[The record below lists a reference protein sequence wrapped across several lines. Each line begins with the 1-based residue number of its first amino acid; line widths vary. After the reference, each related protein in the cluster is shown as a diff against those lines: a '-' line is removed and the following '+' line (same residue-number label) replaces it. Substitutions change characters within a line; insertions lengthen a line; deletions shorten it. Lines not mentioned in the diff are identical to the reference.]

1 MIYALSD
8 THLSFSSN
16 KPMSIFGE
24 IWEHHAEKIAHNC
37 AAMLQPTDILLL
49 PGDLSWA
56 LKLAEARK
64 DLTFLDALPGRKILL
79 RGNHDYWWSTRT
91 KMQRYCREWGLKTL
105 FFLDRNAFLLRRNKT
120 ASAYEILHA
129 GRNETAENGGRQADT
144 QAIWQQEPSLQEQP
158 EFIGIVGTKGYLLPF
173 EQQNEHDRILAVREY
188 ERLLYSLRQLE
199 DLLLLNGIK
208 KSEVKLLCL
217 THYPPLLKNRG
228 SSIYSSLYEKLQAE
242 YRTVQAVY
250 GHLHGLGIR
259 EAFEGRYNSV
269 DYYLVSADARAFS
282 PQALL

>member
-24 IWEHHAEKIAHNC
+24 IWAHHTEKIAHNC
-37 AAMLQPTDILLL
+37 AAVLQPTDILLL

-105 FFLDRNAFLLRRNKT
+105 YFLDRNAFLLRRNK
-120 ASAYEILHA
+120 AVSAYDILLA
-129 GRNETAENGGRQADT
+129 GRNETAEALEVAWR
-144 QAIWQQEPSLQEQP
+144 QEPILQEQP
-158 EFIGIVGTKGYLLPF
+158 EFIGIIGTKGYLLPF
-173 EQQNEHDRILAVREY
+173 EQQNEHDRILAAREY
-188 ERLLYSLRQLE
+188 ERLLYSLQQLE
-199 DLLLLNGIK
+199 ALLLLNGIK

-242 YRTVQAVY
+242 YQTVQVVY
-250 GHLHGLGIR
+250 GHLHGLGIK

-269 DYYLVSADARAFS
+269 DYYLVSADARTFS

>member
-24 IWEHHAEKIAHNC
+24 IWAHHAEKIAHNC
-37 AAMLQPTDILLL
+37 AAVLQPTDILLL

-105 FFLDRNAFLLRRNKT
+105 YFLDRNAFLLRRNK
-120 ASAYEILHA
+120 AVSAYDIFLA
-129 GRNETAENGGRQADT
+129 GRNETAEALEAVRR
-144 QAIWQQEPSLQEQP
+144 QEPILQEQP
-158 EFIGIVGTKGYLLPF
+158 EFIGIIGTKGYLLPF
-173 EQQNEHDRILAVREY
+173 EQQNEHDRILAAREY
-188 ERLLYSLRQLE
+188 ERLLYSLQQLE
-199 DLLLLNGIK
+199 ALLLLNGIK

-217 THYPPLLKNRG
+217 THYPPLLKGRG

-242 YRTVQAVY
+242 YQTVQAVY
-250 GHLHGLGIR
+250 GHLHGLGIK

-269 DYYLVSADARAFS
+269 DYYLVSADARTFA
-282 PQALL
+282 PQDLL

>member
-24 IWEHHAEKIAHNC
+24 IWAHHTEKIAHNC
-37 AAMLQPTDILLL
+37 AAVLQPTDILLL

-105 FFLDRNAFLLRRNKT
+105 YFLDRNAFLLRRNK
-120 ASAYEILHA
+120 AVSAYDILLA
-129 GRNETAENGGRQADT
+129 GRNETAEALEVARR
-144 QAIWQQEPSLQEQP
+144 QEPILQEQP
-158 EFIGIVGTKGYLLPF
+158 EFIGIIGTKGYLLPF
-173 EQQNEHDRILAVREY
+173 EQQNEHDRILAAREY
-188 ERLLYSLRQLE
+188 ERLLYSLQQLE
-199 DLLLLNGIK
+199 ALLLLNGIK

-217 THYPPLLKNRG
+217 THYPPLLKGRG

-242 YRTVQAVY
+242 YQTVQAVY
-250 GHLHGLGIR
+250 GHLHGLGIK

-269 DYYLVSADARAFS
+269 DYYLVSADARTFA
-282 PQALL
+282 PQVLL

>member
-24 IWEHHAEKIAHNC
+24 IWAHHAEKIAHNC
-37 AAMLQPTDILLL
+37 AAVLQPTDILLL

-105 FFLDRNAFLLRRNKT
+105 YFLDRNAFLLRRNK
-120 ASAYEILHA
+120 AVSAYDIFLA
-129 GRNETAENGGRQADT
+129 GRNETAEALEAVRR
-144 QAIWQQEPSLQEQP
+144 QEPILQEQP
-158 EFIGIVGTKGYLLPF
+158 EFIGIIGTKGYLLPF
-173 EQQNEHDRILAVREY
+173 EQQNEHDRILAAREY
-188 ERLLYSLRQLE
+188 ERLLYSLQQLE
-199 DLLLLNGIK
+199 ALLLLNGIK

-217 THYPPLLKNRG
+217 THYPPLLKGRG

-242 YRTVQAVY
+242 YQTVQAVY
-250 GHLHGLGIR
+250 GHLHGLGIK

-269 DYYLVSADARAFS
+269 DYYLVSADARTFA
-282 PQALL
+282 PQVLL

>member
-37 AAMLQPTDILLL
+37 AAVLQPTDILLL

-105 FFLDRNAFLLRRNKT
+105 YFLDRNAFLLRRNK
-120 ASAYEILHA
+120 AVSAYDIFLA
-129 GRNETAENGGRQADT
+129 GRNETAEAVEAVRR
-144 QAIWQQEPSLQEQP
+144 QEPILQEQP
-158 EFIGIVGTKGYLLPF
+158 EFIGIIGTKGYLLPF
-173 EQQNEHDRILAVREY
+173 EQQNEHDRILAAREY
-188 ERLLYSLRQLE
+188 ERLLYSLQQLE
-199 DLLLLNGIK
+199 ALLLLNGIK

-217 THYPPLLKNRG
+217 THYPPLLKGRG

-242 YRTVQAVY
+242 YQTVQAVY
-250 GHLHGLGIR
+250 GHLHGLGIK

-269 DYYLVSADARAFS
+269 DYYLVSADARTFA
-282 PQALL
+282 PQVLL

>member
-24 IWEHHAEKIAHNC
+24 IWAHHAEKIAHNC
-37 AAMLQPTDILLL
+37 AAVLQPTDILLL

-105 FFLDRNAFLLRRNKT
+105 YFLDRNAFLLRRNK
-120 ASAYEILHA
+120 AVSAYDILLA
-129 GRNETAENGGRQADT
+129 GRNETAEAVEAAGRQ
-144 QAIWQQEPSLQEQP
+144 EPILQEQP
-158 EFIGIVGTKGYLLPF
+158 EFIGIIGTKGYLLPF
-173 EQQNEHDRILAVREY
+173 EQQNEHDRILAAREY
-188 ERLLYSLRQLE
+188 ERLLYSLQQLE
-199 DLLLLNGIK
+199 ALLLLNGIK

-217 THYPPLLKNRG
+217 THYPPLLKGRG

-242 YRTVQAVY
+242 YQTVQAVY
-250 GHLHGLGIR
+250 GHLHGLGIK

-269 DYYLVSADARAFS
+269 DYYLVSADARTFA
-282 PQALL
+282 PQVLL

>member
-24 IWEHHAEKIAHNC
+24 IWAHHTEKIAHNC
-37 AAMLQPTDILLL
+37 AAVLQPTDILLL

-105 FFLDRNAFLLRRNKT
+105 YFLDRNAFLLRRNK
-120 ASAYEILHA
+120 AVSAYDILLA
-129 GRNETAENGGRQADT
+129 GRNETAEAVEAARR
-144 QAIWQQEPSLQEQP
+144 QEPILQEQP
-158 EFIGIVGTKGYLLPF
+158 EFIGIIGTKGYLLPF
-173 EQQNEHDRILAVREY
+173 EQQNEHDRILAAREY
-188 ERLLYSLRQLE
+188 ERLLYSLQQLE
-199 DLLLLNGIK
+199 ALLLLNGIK

-242 YRTVQAVY
+242 YQTVQAVY
-250 GHLHGLGIR
+250 GHLHGLGIK

-269 DYYLVSADARAFS
+269 DYYLVSADARTFA
-282 PQALL
+282 PQVLL